1 MITSD
6 DDDVDCQR
14 MIFGPM
20 LCGLI
25 QGCCDN
31 DRALTEI
38 ILKVNGGVFGD
49 KTLVMVDIISSV
61 VLGSDLAVENI

>member
-6 DDDVDCQR
+6 DDAVDCQR

-25 QGCCDN
+25 QGCCKN
-31 DRALTEI
+31 DRALTDI
-38 ILKVNGGVFGD
+38 LLKVNGMHD
-49 KTLVMVDIISSV
+49 
-61 VLGSDLAVENI
+61 LGYMETRH